1 MALNKVA
8 DKLPWLLALL
18 LVQPVGAAVEDIRYV
33 NATTLNVRA
42 QPSVGAPVQARLKI
56 NQAVTLRNNNGR
68 WCEITASALER
79 PGYTDC
85 QYLARQALT
94 LAAIETETADLI
106 LELNRLAARSRH
118 DLPSESVDWGWA
130 YEKSPVEF
138 QRIFEQLFQQF
149 EKHFALS
156 PSLRTYV
163 DYERLL
169 AGLTWLPAHSLK
181 PMPGKLEAL
190 YKARAE
196 QLRAM
201 RKALTA
207 DFSSGSTPLVRRA
220 ITATLGEVLEARQA
234 ARYTEQSRLSQK
246 AERSFF
252 HDERWAVGWA
262 GGPLVGRFKMPLGQG
277 VGYRIKFDGN
287 SAASLAD
294 VFEMAKVHRAAVST
308 TFQREDS
315 SGDLSRMQTGWDG
328 KFEFVTLAT
337 ALPVWGVTDK
347 GLVRGQLRKVSYG
360 GGSCSDGS
368 EATNAELVFPEPVAG
383 TLHAAFISSVPIDPA
398 QARVTLK
405 RRTWLEPLYSDE
417 TTFSHRIQA
426 EIDLDGDGVADLR
439 TTIKEDHSVSQRN
452 FPQLAGASGSAWRG
466 WYLRPVAGW
475 YEQNIYQLEVNENG
489 RWHSLSLYN
498 LVTCT

>member
-1 MALNKVA
+1 MAA
-8 DKLPWLLALL
+8 CFA
-18 LVQPVGAAVEDIRYV
+18 VGTASRRCCGGHSLCQRDYAQ
-33 NATTLNVRA
+33 RA
-42 QPSVGAPVQARLKI
+42 CSTVCGRPVQARLKI
-56 NQAVTLRNNNGR
+56 NQAVTLRNSNGR

-246 AERSFF
+246 AERSFS
-252 HDERWAVGWA
+252 
-262 GGPLVGRFKMPLGQG
+262 M
-277 VGYRIKFDGN
+277 
-287 SAASLAD
+287 
-294 VFEMAKVHRAAVST
+294 
-308 TFQREDS
+308 
-315 SGDLSRMQTGWDG
+315 
-328 KFEFVTLAT
+328 
-337 ALPVWGVTDK
+337 
-347 GLVRGQLRKVSYG
+347 
-360 GGSCSDGS
+360 
-368 EATNAELVFPEPVAG
+368 TNAGLSAG
-383 TLHAAFISSVPIDPA
+383 QEGRSL
-398 QARVTLK
+398 
-405 RRTWLEPLYSDE
+405 
-417 TTFSHRIQA
+417 
-426 EIDLDGDGVADLR
+426 GVSKCL
-439 TTIKEDHSVSQRN
+439 
-452 FPQLAGASGSAWRG
+452 
-466 WYLRPVAGW
+466 
-475 YEQNIYQLEVNENG
+475 
-489 RWHSLSLYN
+489 
-498 LVTCT
+498 